1 MERKIC
7 EECNGKIIRKDV
19 EVNIYGINL
28 GKFPAEVCQ
37 NCKEEIFSEQTS
49 KQIEDLAKEKDLWG
63 LDRKVKIIKMGNSLG
78 VRIPK
83 VIADFIGL
91 KEGKEAIMKPE
102 KNKLII
108 ES

>member
-7 EECNGKIIRKDV
+7 EECNGKIILKDIV
-19 EVNIYGINL
+19 VNIYGVSL

-37 NCKEEIFSEQTS
+37 NCKEEIFSEETS
-49 KQIEDLAKEKDLWG
+49 KKIEELSKEKGLWG

-83 VIADFIGL
+83 IIADFTGL